1 MKHGGTGSK
10 LFFLIVLS
18 GVSVQGFSQ
27 NKEEKQ
33 DSLKVYRSM
42 ESFAKKKS
50 FTYALYKAFF
60 RPVSELNNKKRKR
73 LKIPSYE
80 TYEGKIIRNIYIS
93 TYDPFGFDIYDT
105 LQKPTNFWTKAGNKL
120 HLKTSRFAIRNQLLF
135 HEGDALDELTVKE
148 SERLLRTSP
157 YLKDVAIYPVKSGN
171 DSVDIYIREIDVWT
185 TIIKLS
191 SAGSDTKIQ
200 LIEKD
205 FFGTGHQLDNS
216 IRFVPNNNNIYEGIY
231 TVPNFKNTF
240 ISTTLFYKADF
251 DSIFYNGISINRPF
265 YSPLTKWAGG
275 IAFAHATTSDTLFYT
290 DVIKTI
296 PNVKYSQYDVWAG
309 KSWKLFKE
317 YSEINR
323 ITNLILTTRYLN
335 TDYLSNPVTG
345 TDTLGLLS
353 DEKFYL
359 ASLGVSQRTYIKDS
373 YIFKF
378 GLPED
383 VPTGQVLSFTLG
395 RQNKGL
401 INRTYMGTRIG
412 WGNYIEH
419 AGYFAINFEYGTFTN
434 HSKIEAG
441 IFSADITY
449 FTSLL
454 EIGKWKLRQFIKP
467 RLTIG
472 IERFPTEVLTINEDN
487 GIQGFN
493 SAVLYGTKRLIF
505 SAQTQLYAP
514 YSVIG
519 FRFAPILYFT
529 GALLSA
535 DKENLFKSRFYS
547 SIGFGILF
555 RNELLVLNTFQLAI
569 AFYPVI
575 PGLGNDLLKLNSIKS
590 YDFQFRDF
598 DLEKPGPVTF
608 Q

>member
-1 MKHGGTGSK
+1 
-10 LFFLIVLS
+10 
-18 GVSVQGFSQ
+18 
-27 NKEEKQ
+27 
-33 DSLKVYRSM
+33 M
-42 ESFAKKKS
+42 ETYAKKKG

-60 RPVSELNNKKRKR
+60 RPVSDLNKKKSKR

-80 TYEGKIIRNIYIS
+80 TFEGKIIRTIYIH
-93 TYDPFGFDIYDT
+93 TYDPFGYDIYDT
-105 LQKPTNFWTKAGNKL
+105 LKKADNFWTKAGNKL

-135 HEGDALDELTVKE
+135 HEGDTLDEFKIKE

-157 YLKDVAIYPVKSGN
+157 YLKDVVIYPVKSGS
-171 DSVDIYIREIDVWT
+171 DSLDIYIREIDVWT
-185 TIIKLS
+185 TIIKLT
-191 SAGSDTKIQ
+191 SAGNDTKIQ

-216 IRFVPNNNNIYEGIY
+216 IRLVPNNNNIYEGIY
-231 TVPNFKNTF
+231 TIPNFKNTF
-240 ISTTLFYKADF
+240 ITTTIYYKADF

-275 IAFAHATTSDTLFYT
+275 FAFSNITTSDTLFYT

-296 PNVKYSQYDVWAG
+296 PNVKYNQYDVWAG
-309 KSWKLFKE
+309 KSWKLFKN
-317 YSEINR
+317 YSEVSR
-323 ITNLILTTRYLN
+323 ITNLVLTTRYLN
-335 TDYLSNPVTG
+335 TDYLSNPVAG

-359 ASLGVSQRTYIKDS
+359 AGLGVSQRIYIKDKF
-373 YIFKF
+373 IFKF

-395 RQNKGL
+395 RQNKGFF
-401 INRTYMGTRIG
+401 NRTYFGARIG
-412 WGNYIEH
+412 WGNYMEGI
-419 AGYFAINFEYGTFTN
+419 GYLAANVEYGTFKN
-434 HSKIEAG
+434 NSRLERG
-441 IFSADITY
+441 VFSADITY
-449 FTSLL
+449 FTNLL

-467 RLTIG
+467 RLTLG
-472 IERFPTEVLTINEDN
+472 IERFPTDVLTVNEEN

-493 SAVLYGTKRLIF
+493 SAVLYGTKRLVF
-505 SAQTQLYAP
+505 STQTQLYAP
-514 YSVIG
+514 YSFIG

-529 GALLSA
+529 GALLAA
-535 DKENLFKSRFYS
+535 DNQNLFKSRFYS
-547 SIGFGILF
+547 TIGFGILF

-575 PGLGNDLLKLNSIKS
+575 PGSGNDLLKLNSLKS

-598 DLEKPGPVTF
+598 DLQKPATVTF

>member
-1 MKHGGTGSK
+1 MKKAVLIIFLFSLAVTGY
-10 LFFLIVLS
+10 
-18 GVSVQGFSQ
+18 SQ
-27 NKEEKQ
+27 NNSKQ

-42 ESFAKKKS
+42 ETYAKKKS

-60 RPVSELNNKKRKR
+60 RPVSDLNKKKSKR
-73 LKIPSYE
+73 LKIPSYKSF
-80 TYEGKIIRNIYIS
+80 EGKIIRNIYIS
-93 TYDPFGFDIYDT
+93 TYDPFGYDIYDT
-105 LQKPTNFWTKAGNKL
+105 LQRPGNFWTKGGNKL
-120 HLKTSRFAIRNQLLF
+120 HLKTSPFAIRNQLLF
-135 HEGDALDELTVKE
+135 HKGDSLDELKIKE
-148 SERLLRTSP
+148 SERILRLSP
-157 YLKDVAIYPVKSGN
+157 YLRDVLVYPVKAGN
-171 DSVDIYIREIDVWT
+171 DSADIYIREIDVWT

-191 SAGSDTKIQ
+191 GAGSDTKVQ

-216 IRFVPNNNNIYEGIY
+216 IRFVPGNNNIYEGIY
-231 TVPNFKNTF
+231 TIPNFKNTF

-265 YSPLTKWAGG
+265 YSPLAKWAGG
-275 IAFAHATTSDTLFYT
+275 VAFSNTTTSDTLFYT

-296 PNVKYSQYDVWAG
+296 PNVKYNQYDVWAG
-309 KSWKLFKE
+309 KSWQLFKDYNE
-317 YSEINR
+317 VSR
-323 ITNLILTTRYLN
+323 ITNLVLTTRYLN
-335 TDYLSNPVTG
+335 TDFLSNPLTG
-345 TDTLGLLS
+345 SDTLGILS

-359 ASLGVSQRTYIKDS
+359 ASLGISQRIYIKDS

-383 VPTGQVLSFTLG
+383 VPTGQVLSFTIG
-395 RQNKGL
+395 RQKKGF
-401 INRTYMGTRIG
+401 IHRTYAGVRIG
-412 WGNYIEH
+412 WGNYMEH
-419 AGYFAINFEYGTFTN
+419 AGYLAVNVEYGTFKN
-434 HSKIEAG
+434 ISRLEQG
-441 IFSADITY
+441 VFSTDVTY
-449 FTSLL
+449 FTNLL

-467 RLTIG
+467 RLTLG
-472 IERFPTEVLTINEDN
+472 IQRFPSDVLTINGEN

-493 SAVLYGTKRLIF
+493 SEVLYGTKRLVF

-514 YSVIG
+514 YSLIG

-535 DKENLFKSRFYS
+535 DNKNFFKTRFYS

-598 DLEKPGPVTF
+598 DLEKPGTVTF